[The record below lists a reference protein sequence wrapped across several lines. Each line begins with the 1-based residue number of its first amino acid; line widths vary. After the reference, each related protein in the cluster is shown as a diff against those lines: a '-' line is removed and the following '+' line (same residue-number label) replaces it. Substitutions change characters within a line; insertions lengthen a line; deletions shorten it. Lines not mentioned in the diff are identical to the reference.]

1 MEASILDLR
10 RRMRDV
16 LRALA
21 RMEPVTILY
30 RGRKRGVIY
39 PAGAE
44 PGRVGKA
51 KEHPGYAMWK
61 GREDMKD
68 VRQAV
73 RDIRKGRA
81 HAV

>member
-44 PGRVGKA
+44 PGHAAKA
-51 KEHPGYAMWK
+51 SEHPVFAMWK
-61 GREDMKD
+61 DREDMKD
-68 VRQAV
+68 VEQTV
-73 RDIRKGRA
+73 RDIRKGRT

>member
-1 MEASILDLR
+1 MQASILDLR

-39 PAGAE
+39 PVGAE
-44 PGRVGKA
+44 PGRTRKA
-51 KEHPGYAMWK
+51 SEHPVFAMWK
-61 GREDMKD
+61 DREDMID
-68 VRQAV
+68 VPQVV
-73 RDIRKGRA
+73 RDIRKGRVN
-81 HAV
+81 AV